1 MTDLALRYDPAL
13 GAFDLVLD
21 PVTGDLVT
29 DDGLETAVTL
39 SLFTDRRA
47 QEGDAL
53 PGGAPAQYN
62 GDRRGWWGDAL
73 TADAPLG
80 SRLWLLSREKTL
92 AETAARA
99 RTYAQEGL
107 AWLRRAGIAERVDV
121 VATAVPAESR
131 IELDVVVTRPEGGAR
146 VEYRW
151 RNLWEPQDAV

>member
-21 PVTGDLVT
+21 PVTGDLAM
-29 DDGLETAVTL
+29 DDGLETAVIL
-39 SLFTDRRA
+39 SLFSDRRA
-47 QEGDAL
+47 QDGDVL
-53 PGGAPAQYN
+53 PGGPSGWG

-73 TADAPLG
+73 TPDAPLG

-92 AETAARA
+92 PETAARA

-107 AWLRRAGIAERVDV
+107 AWLRRAGIAERVNV
-121 VATAVPAESR
+121 TAQAVPAESR
-131 IELDVVVTRPEGGAR
+131 VEVGVAVERPDGTQ

>member
-1 MTDLALRYDPAL
+1 MTDLALRYDSAL
-13 GAFDLVLD
+13 GAFDLALY
-21 PVTGDLVT
+21 PATGDQAM
-29 DDGLETAVTL
+29 DDGLETAVIL

-47 QEGDAL
+47 QDGDAL
-53 PGGAPAQYN
+53 PGGY

-73 TADAPLG
+73 TPDAPLG
-80 SRLWLLSREKTL
+80 SRLWLLGREKTL

-107 AWLRRAGIAERVDV
+107 AWLRRAGIAAKVNV
-121 VATAVPAESR
+121 TAQAVPAESR
-131 IELDVVVTRPEGGAR
+131 VEVSVEVERPDGAH